1 VALCDRILN
10 TYPPNLLRNH
20 KEHGI
25 TGAAVFE
32 EVATV
37 YLFAK
42 TRPQAQAFMGG
53 WVALYIQTGHRVV
66 NMLPQARRSGWAT
79 PKGKREVGE
88 LFVLNLR
95 PILDNLVAS
104 AERQKLI
111 DTRLTELM
119 QTPLA

>member
-1 VALCDRILN
+1 MA
-10 TYPPNLLRNH
+10 
-20 KEHGI
+20 HGI

-42 TRPQAQAFMGG
+42 TKPQAQAFMGG

-66 NMLPQARRSGWAT
+66 AMLPQGRRSGWAT
-79 PKGKREVGE
+79 PKAKREVGE

-104 AERQKLI
+104 AERLKLI
-111 DTRLTELM
+111 DARLTELM